1 MYQQFQP
8 HHSLQPYIDAYWT
21 VDADCAAAE
30 TLLPDGCTDVILNFG
45 DDFYTDNGRLKMEHR
60 KIYLVGTMTTYKN
73 ISRSAASKLTGI
85 RFKPGALPF
94 FYDLPFMKDIA
105 NGTVE
110 MDKDLSPSF
119 DKTSRN
125 FTAYLDRYFMDRLTA
140 PKTTILPIIAD
151 IYRLNGQIKIS
162 ELCQRHCITDRQL
175 ERYFMAHLGVN
186 PKAFINFVRC
196 TAVLEKIRE
205 NQDQENLFHIAWN
218 NGFYDHAHLANEVKK
233 HTGLI
238 PSQIK

>member
-21 VDADCAAAE
+21 VDADCAVDE
-30 TLLPDGCTDVILNFG
+30 TILPDGCTDVILNYG
-45 DDFYTDNGRLKMEHR
+45 EEFYTDSGRFKMEHG
-60 KIYLVGTMTTYKN
+60 KVYLVGTMTRYKN
-73 ISRSAASKLTGI
+73 ISRSPVSKLTGI
-85 RFKPGALPF
+85 RFKPGALSF
-94 FYDLPFMKDIA
+94 FYDLPFLKSIA

-110 MDKDLSPSF
+110 MDKGMSPSF

-125 FTAYLDRYFMDRLTA
+125 FTDYLNRYFMDRLTV

-151 IYRLNGQIKIS
+151 INHLNGQIKVS
-162 ELCQRHCITDRQL
+162 ELCQRHYLTDRKL
-175 ERYFMAHLGVN
+175 ERYFIAYLGVP

-196 TAVLEKIRE
+196 TAVLEKIKE
-205 NQDQENLFHIAWN
+205 NQDNENLFSVAWN
-218 NGFYDHAHLANEVKK
+218 NGFYDHAHLTNEVKK

>member
-1 MYQQFQP
+1 
-8 HHSLQPYIDAYWT
+8 
-21 VDADCAAAE
+21 
-30 TLLPDGCTDVILNFG
+30 
-45 DDFYTDNGRLKMEHR
+45 MEHR
-60 KIYLVGTMTTYKN
+60 KIYLVGTMTRYKN
-73 ISRSAASKLTGI
+73 ISRSPASKLTGI

-94 FYDLPFMKDIA
+94 FYNLPFMKAIA

-110 MDKDLSPSF
+110 MDKGLSPSL

-125 FTAYLDRYFMDRLTA
+125 FTNYLNRYFIDRLTV

-151 IYRLNGQIKIS
+151 VYRLNGQIKIS
-162 ELCQRHCITDRQL
+162 ELCKRHYMTDRQL
-175 ERYFMAHLGVN
+175 ERYFITYVGVS